1 MSIKNNKKLIFG
13 ALSAVVASV
22 AAGVLVKNNIDKKT
36 KNIDEEN
43 RNNKENKSKNV
54 YYTVHLNDIYSSYD
68 DKTLSEEDMI
78 EEIKKETSLQN
89 KNSIYY

>member
-22 AAGVLVKNNIDKKT
+22 AAGVLVKNNLDKQAT
-36 KNIDEEN
+36 NENDE
-43 RNNKENKSKNV
+43 NNKKEKKNKKQTV

-68 DKTLSEEDMI
+68 DKTLSEDDMI
-78 EEIKKETSLQN
+78 EAIKKETSL
-89 KNSIYY
+89 

>member
-1 MSIKNNKKLIFG
+1 MSIKNNKKVIFG

-22 AAGVLVKNNIDKKT
+22 ATGVLVKNNIDKKT

-43 RNNKENKSKNV
+43 KNNKKEKKNKNV

-68 DKTLSEEDMI
+68 DKTLSEEEMI
-78 EEIKKETSLQN
+78 EEIKKEISL
-89 KNSIYY
+89 

>member
-1 MSIKNNKKLIFG
+1 MSIKNNKKVIFG

-36 KNIDEEN
+36 KNINEEN
-43 RNNKENKSKNV
+43 KNNKKEKKNKNV

-68 DKTLSEEDMI
+68 DKTLSEEEMI
-78 EEIKKETSLQN
+78 EEIKKEISL
-89 KNSIYY
+89 

>member
-22 AAGVLVKNNIDKKT
+22 AAGVLVKNNMDKKANT
-36 KNIDEEN
+36 SDEVNESKK
-43 RNNKENKSKNV
+43 KEKKSKNV

-78 EEIKKETSLQN
+78 EAIKKETSL
-89 KNSIYY
+89 

>member
-43 RNNKENKSKNV
+43 RNNKEKKSKNV

-78 EEIKKETSLQN
+78 EEIKKETSL
-89 KNSIYY
+89 

>member
-1 MSIKNNKKLIFG
+1 MSIKNNKKVIFG

-43 RNNKENKSKNV
+43 KNNKKEKKNKNL

-68 DKTLSEEDMI
+68 DKTLSEEEMI
-78 EEIKKETSLQN
+78 EEIKKEISL
-89 KNSIYY
+89 

>member
-22 AAGVLVKNNIDKKT
+22 AAGVLVKNNLDKKS
-36 KNIDEEN
+36 KNENEEN
-43 RNNKENKSKNV
+43 NKKEKKNKNKNV

-68 DKTLSEEDMI
+68 DKTLSEDDMI
-78 EEIKKETSLQN
+78 EAIKKETSL
-89 KNSIYY
+89 

>member
-22 AAGVLVKNNIDKKT
+22 AAGVLVKNNIDKKA
-36 KNIDEEN
+36 KNVDEEN
-43 RNNKENKSKNV
+43 RNNNKKEKKSKNV

-78 EEIKKETSLQN
+78 EEIKKETSL
-89 KNSIYY
+89 

>member
-22 AAGVLVKNNIDKKT
+22 AAGVLVKNNIDKKS
-36 KNIDEEN
+36 KNSNGEAEGKK
-43 RNNKENKSKNV
+43 KEKKSKNV

-68 DKTLSEEDMI
+68 DKTLSEDDMI
-78 EEIKKETSLQN
+78 EAIKKETSL
-89 KNSIYY
+89 

>member
-1 MSIKNNKKLIFG
+1 MSIKNNKKVIFG

-36 KNIDEEN
+36 KNVDEEN
-43 RNNKENKSKNV
+43 KNNKKEKKNKNL

-68 DKTLSEEDMI
+68 DKTLSEEEMI
-78 EEIKKETSLQN
+78 EEIKKEISL
-89 KNSIYY
+89 